1 MLRWLREDGGMARY
15 FAVFVGFG
23 LMVPAFVA
31 AQPVSGLY
39 VAGAAGMNF
48 PRSQTITT
56 ETGLPKPAQIEASPL
71 PNLGAVGV
79 GGVGYGFGNGW
90 RMEVEGG
97 RRR

>member
-1 MLRWLREDGGMARY
+1 MRLIGFLVGLGMA
-15 FAVFVGFG
+15 AAAP
-23 LMVPAFVA
+23 LA

-39 VAGAAGMNF
+39 VAGSVGMNF
-48 PRSQTITT
+48 PRSQSITA
-56 ETGLPKPAQIEASPL
+56 ESAAPKPAQTDAAPL
-71 PNLGAVGV
+71 PNIGATTM